1 MGQIDIRG
9 VETAAQAVPRERFI
23 EGMRQAATGV
33 TVVTTDGPAGR
44 QGATVSAMCSVSADP
59 PSLLVC
65 IYGPGRTARAI
76 VENGAFCVNLLS
88 EPQGLL
94 AELFAGRTEAEPF
107 AASSWTTLETGAP
120 ALDGAVAA
128 FDCRL
133 ANRFEHG
140 SHGVFVGSVV
150 AVTVGRGLPLVY
162 ADRSFCRTQPLSA
175 EAGTTR

>member
-1 MGQIDIRG
+1 MGELDIRG
-9 VETAAQAVPRERFI
+9 VEAAAQAVSRESFI

-65 IYGPGRTARAI
+65 VYGQGRTARAI
-76 VENGAFCVNLLS
+76 VENGAFCVNLLG
-88 EPQGLL
+88 EPHGLL
-94 AELFAGRTEAEPF
+94 AELFAGRAAAEPF
-107 AASSWTTLETGAP
+107 AASSWTTLETGSP

-133 ANRFEHG
+133 ANMFEHG
-140 SHGVFVGSVV
+140 THGIFVGSVV
-150 AVTVGRGLPLVY
+150 AVAVGQGQPLVY
-162 ADRSFCRTQPLSA
+162 ADRSFCRTLPLSA
-175 EAGTTR
+175 VAGTTR